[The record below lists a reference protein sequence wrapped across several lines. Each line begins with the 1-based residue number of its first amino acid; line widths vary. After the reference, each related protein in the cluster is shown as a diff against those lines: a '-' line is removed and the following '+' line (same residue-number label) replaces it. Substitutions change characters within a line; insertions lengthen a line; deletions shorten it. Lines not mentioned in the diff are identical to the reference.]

1 VDITVTRARL
11 SGIQSGATSNS
22 TVRRT
27 RVTDATAGVVCFEAD
42 RNILSGNAV
51 AGCEGSGIDLLDT
64 RANLIVENVS
74 NGNDEHGLALTNS
87 DGNAVRKTRF
97 RRTTSARVPWSTRR
111 RISSRGTIRGATAKK
126 PTRRRDRSSDFPF
139 RYNSYPGGTC
149 TLVRSS

>member
-1 VDITVTRARL
+1 MDITVTRARL

-87 DGNAVRKTRF
+87 DGNAVRKNSF
-97 RRTTSARVPWSTRR
+97 SENDLGPSSVVDSSTNQFE
-111 RISSRGTIRGATAKK
+111 GN
-126 PTRRRDRSSDFPF
+126 D
-139 RYNSYPGGTC
+139 PGCDGEETDASPGP
-149 TLVRSS
+149 LV